1 MDWLKYF
8 WSGAVHVE
16 DLAQAVLCSL
26 DTVRTTPLP
35 MATLPSSALSRTLSA
50 AGG

>member
-26 DTVRTTPLP
+26 DTVRIPLAHGHP
-35 MATLPSSALSRTLSA
+35 ALFPSEA
-50 AGG
+50 AGKV

>member
-1 MDWLKYF
+1 MDWLRYF

-26 DTVRTTPLP
+26 GTVRIPPLTI
-35 MATLPSSALSRTLSA
+35 ATLPSSALRLLAESE
-50 AGG
+50 G

>member
-8 WSGAVHVE
+8 WSGGVHVE
-16 DLAQAVLCSL
+16 DLAQAVLRSL
-26 DTVRTTPLP
+26 NTVRIPLAI
-35 MATLPSSALSRTLSA
+35 ATLPSSFSA